1 MNKHAIASTITA
13 VVMAFSLGACAGK
26 QDTATTTEP
35 ETEAAATET
44 EAAATTT
51 EEDGQNPIMNFIGPY
66 ASDRANILVEAD
78 GMEGAKVTVSWAD
91 NAGETSEWTMTGTF
105 DTNTLTITYDN
116 GTKTVRT
123 YNEDGSVKS
132 EEVIY
137 TDGTGTLTFTEA
149 DGTTKLTWNDDKEH
163 VAEGMEF
170 TFNF

>member
-26 QDTATTTEP
+26 QDTAATTETA
-35 ETEAAATET
+35 ETEATAT
-44 EAAATTT
+44 AT

-66 ASDRANILVEAD
+66 ASDRANILIEAD
-78 GMEGAKVTVSWAD
+78 GMEGAKVTASWAD
-91 NAGETSEWTMTGTF
+91 NAGETSEWTMTGSF
-105 DTNTLTITYDN
+105 DTNTLTIKYDN
-116 GTKTVRT
+116 GTKTIRT
-123 YNEDGSVKS
+123 FNEDGSVKS
-132 EEVIY
+132 EEVVY

-149 DGTTKLTWNDDKEH
+149 DGATKLTWNDDKEH

>member
-26 QDTATTTEP
+26 QDTAATTEP
-35 ETEAAATET
+35 ETEAAATS
-44 EAAATTT
+44 T

-66 ASDRANILVEAD
+66 ASDRANILIEAN

-91 NAGETSEWTMTGTF
+91 NAGETSEWAMTGTF
-105 DTNTLTITYDN
+105 DTNTLTIAYDN

-123 YNEDGSVKS
+123 YNEDGTVKS

-149 DGTTKLTWNDDKEH
+149 DGATKLTWNDDKEH

>member
-26 QDTATTTEP
+26 QDTATTTETA
-35 ETEAAATET
+35 ETEATAT
-44 EAAATTT
+44 AT

-66 ASDRANILVEAD
+66 ASDRANILIEAD
-78 GMEGAKVTVSWAD
+78 GMEGAKVTASWAD
-91 NAGETSEWTMTGTF
+91 NAGETSEWTMTGSF
-105 DTNTLTITYDN
+105 DTNTLTIKYDN
-116 GTKTVRT
+116 GTKTIRT
-123 YNEDGSVKS
+123 FNEDGSVKS
-132 EEVIY
+132 EEVVY

-149 DGTTKLTWNDDKEH
+149 DGATKLTWNDDKEH

>member
-26 QDTATTTEP
+26 QDTAATTET
-35 ETEAAATET
+35 TEATET
-44 EAAATTT
+44 EAAATAT

-66 ASDRANILVEAD
+66 ASDRANILIEAD
-78 GMEGAKVTVSWAD
+78 GMEGAKVTASWAD
-91 NAGETSEWTMTGTF
+91 NAGETSEWTMTGSF
-105 DTNTLTITYDN
+105 DTNTLTIKYDN
-116 GTKTVRT
+116 GTKTIRT
-123 YNEDGSVKS
+123 FNEDGSVKS
-132 EEVIY
+132 EEVVY

-149 DGTTKLTWNDDKEH
+149 DGATKLTWNDDKEH